1 MTAQTQNKP
10 ASNFPAPDRKKYRKR
25 MIDTYRMA
33 FDRNLL
39 NLAGCNYTVRASD
52 VSVYIT
58 RSGGTRDQLGRI
70 DSDDLIHAD
79 FNGNIIDGE
88 GPLSIEYLCHTTVI
102 KEFPWVD
109 AVLHTHSR
117 FATIMAARMEAIPA
131 FIESMLGYGDTLIVS
146 DEHRYSTPGFVADI
160 IRLMKENPAMYS
172 KGGCAVLYPRHGVL
186 VAHRSPELA
195 FDLAERVEW
204 NAEAVVYD
212 RLMGTTLPR
221 QLPPHADRPEDPI
234 GESKPAR

>member
-1 MTAQTQNKP
+1 MSIQSKSPTAVRFPP
-10 ASNFPAPDRKKYRKR
+10 ADRKNYRKR
-25 MIDTYRMA
+25 MIDTYRLA
-33 FDRNLL
+33 FDRELL

-52 VSVYIT
+52 NSVYIT
-58 RSGGTRDQLGRI
+58 RTGGTRDQLGKI
-70 DSDDLIHAD
+70 ELDDLIHAD
-79 FNGNIIDGE
+79 FDGNIIDGA
-88 GPLSIEYLCHTTVI
+88 GPLSIEYNCHTTVL
-102 KEFPWVD
+102 KEFPWVE

-117 FATIMAARMEAIPA
+117 FATIMAARMEVIPA

-160 IRLMKENPAMYS
+160 IKLMRENPAMHS

-212 RLMGTTLPR
+212 RLMGTSLPR

-234 GESKPAR
+234 GEAKPAR